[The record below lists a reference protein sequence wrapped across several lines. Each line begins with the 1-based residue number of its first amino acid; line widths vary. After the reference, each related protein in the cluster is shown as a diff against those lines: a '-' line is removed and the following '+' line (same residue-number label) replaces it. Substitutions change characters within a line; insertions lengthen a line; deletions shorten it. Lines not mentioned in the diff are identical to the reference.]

1 MKAIDNKKYEDLWSK
16 IRDLIRSINKNSN
29 YHDKKYKKMKFNFDD
44 MLPLKKTIEIHSMII
59 VVRALFL

>member
-16 IRDLIRSINKNSN
+16 IRDLIRSINKNSD

-59 VVRALFL
+59 VVRARFL